1 MRVQSRSWFDFD
13 PVSLLILLAGIAG
26 VALVAFSI

>member
-1 MRVQSRSWFDFD
+1 MQVQTRSWFDFD
-13 PVSLLILLAGIAG
+13 PISLLVLLAGIGA

>member
-1 MRVQSRSWFDFD
+1 MQVQSRSWFDFD
-13 PVSLLILLAGIAG
+13 PVSLMILLAGIAG